1 MPLGEV
7 ASCAAECPE
16 VGSVGNTGQH
26 FFEVGGEAGFVFG
39 AMEDAI
45 DVVEDV
51 LFGDFAVAIDGLK
64 FYLEIYYRLS
74 TDQRFTN

>member
-1 MPLGEV
+1 
-7 ASCAAECPE
+7 
-16 VGSVGNTGQH
+16 
-26 FFEVGGEAGFVFG
+26 
-39 AMEDAI
+39 MEDAI

-64 FYLEIYYRLS
+64 FYLGIYYRLS